1 MTTHR
6 RKETVG
12 QWEGVAW
19 LPGGGTSAPKPTPP
33 PQVKRWFQERRSPYP
48 WEQDGLDHVHRLMPN
63 AEPYRAWATFSFTA
77 ASGRI
82 PECDLLI
89 AVPGGLYLLELKAH
103 PGRVIN
109 NGDTWRFFQE
119 DSRRALTLRN
129 PLHLTDM
136 KSKELKGRLEWA
148 AKQLRISQRLPRIEP
163 AVFLSASGLR
173 SGLDEVQ
180 STGVYGRDEEVEGLP
195 WLWRDLLSRPPQRE
209 SQRITPEFSR
219 HILPK
224 LLEKIGIRAS
234 TAHLRFGDDWVLS
247 SDLLDAGPAWE
258 DRLAERTGIVRE
270 QGRVRIYLTAQQAT
284 EERRQSVE
292 RAARREYQVLQ
303 GITHRGIAQAVQIRE
318 HEGGPAI
325 LFHHRESDLRLD
337 SYLAVHGEHLS
348 AEVRLD
354 MVRQLAEAVR
364 YAHSRSLY
372 HRALAAR
379 SVYVSAKED
388 GSNPVVQII
397 DWQAAARDFDTAGFS
412 SIGNTSLPGEH
423 VSNAAEVYLA
433 PEFDAPFADP
443 VDLDVFGLGAIAYL
457 VVTGQAPSAQR
468 SGLIERLATDKGLH
482 PYAVS
487 DGISDALDALIFDA
501 TRADVADR
509 LDSAEAFLTRLDD
522 VERDAVPAD
531 DTAQQVDPLTV
542 SPGQV
547 VDGDWVVERILGTGA
562 TARALLVARIEEDED
577 GKPHTERRVFKIAL
591 DGDKAA
597 RLRAE
602 ARALD
607 QVGGGVI
614 VKLLDGPRELAGRTM
629 LDLEFAGGED
639 LSGST
644 LGALLRAKGK
654 LTYHQLE
661 RYGNDLFTALDHL
674 AGKGVR
680 HRDLKPDNFGV
691 YRRADRSTQ
700 LMLFDFSL
708 ADASD
713 RDVTAGTR
721 GYLDPFLGSDRRP
734 AFDDHAERYAAAVCL
749 HEMASGQRPVWGD
762 GMTDPRT
769 TSDEIP
775 VIASDLFDPALRDGL
790 TEFFQRAFHREVDRR
805 FDTYRQMED
814 LWRSVF
820 TAADTARPLTTQA
833 TVGMEAASLEATR
846 DAHAAAATLDTPLEA
861 AGLTPRAV
869 SVAQEFGAT
878 TVAQLLDVPLHLI
891 AKARGAGAV
900 VRKELNRRH
909 KQWSKELLQTPA
921 EPAAARTGDEGQRT
935 IEDLAALLTPGRGR
949 RGSSK
954 ADVIRLTL
962 GLPGDSPAEDEPLS
976 PWAAQVEVAT
986 RLGITQASVSRHLT
1000 AAVKEWAAQPWLQTI
1015 RNELVDIVAEAGR
1028 VVTAQELAAALRTR
1042 HGAGEDDPERT
1053 MARALAVVRAA
1064 VESEVWAGLH
1074 TDDVED
1080 AGPRLAV
1087 LRRGSRVLIALES
1100 LPGSRDPSAP
1110 EMADYAQALG
1120 ARADELVRTEPLPGR
1135 GVAVRELRAIPVPD
1149 GLPAL
1154 ADTRLVELA
1163 SVMSEQAAAS
1173 PRLELYPR
1181 ELDLVRAL
1189 RISQAAA
1196 GVRRDHGI
1204 TQADLI
1210 AKVRA
1215 RFPALVLDDR
1225 LTHVELEDALRA
1237 AGFALA
1243 YDTETKTFRPPAPE
1257 LSRLATSSSTS
1268 LSGHSPWRAAGVD
1281 PQEVLSTKLRF
1292 AVEHGGFLA
1301 LTLRGVHLPGVA
1313 EAIARRYPVR
1323 AIDVDREFLSAF
1335 RALVAERGQDWTKV
1349 DKLDARFGETGVIA
1363 PGLASYVRTTWERVH
1378 ARLDQVA
1385 EDRES
1390 VLFLHHASLLA
1401 RYFDE
1406 GGRGLLTGLQ
1416 NAARRSDDAPRGL
1429 WLLCPAHSALDAPQL
1444 DGEIVEVL
1452 TESERVVLDRAFL
1465 DDLRAAADGAA

>member
-1 MTTHR
+1 M
-6 RKETVG
+6 
-12 QWEGVAW
+12 
-19 LPGGGTSAPKPTPP
+19 PK
-33 PQVKRWFQERRSPYP
+33 
-48 WEQDGLDHVHRLMPN
+48 

-82 PECDLLI
+82 NECDLLI
-89 AVPGGLYLLELKAH
+89 AVPGGLYLLELKGH
-103 PGRVIN
+103 PGRVVN
-109 NGDTWRFFQE
+109 NGDTWRFFQD
-119 DSRRALTLRN
+119 DSNRVLTLRN
-129 PLHLTDM
+129 PLHFTDL
-136 KSKELKGRLEWA
+136 KCKELKSRLEWA
-148 AKQLRISQRLPRIEP
+148 AKQLHISQRLPRIEP
-163 AVFLSASGLR
+163 AVFLSAPSLR

-180 STGVYGRDEEVEGLP
+180 STRVYGRDDASEGLP
-195 WLWRDLLSRPPQRE
+195 WLWRDLLSRPPQQER
-209 SQRITPEFSR
+209 QRITPEFSQHVLR
-219 HILPK
+219 ELM
-224 LLEKIGIRAS
+224 EKIGIRAS
-234 TAHLRFGDDWVLS
+234 TAHLRFGDDWTLS
-247 SDLLDAGPAWE
+247 SDLLDAGPTWE

-270 QGRVRIYLTAQQAT
+270 EGRVRLYLTAQQAT
-284 EERRQSVE
+284 DERRQSVE

-318 HEGGPAI
+318 HQAGPAI
-325 LFHHRESDLRLD
+325 LFRHRASDLRLD
-337 SYLAVHGEHLS
+337 SYLAVHGEGLS

-388 GSNPVVQII
+388 GAQPVMRII
-397 DWQAAARDFDTAGFS
+397 DWQAAARDFDTTGFS

-457 VVTGQAPSAQR
+457 ITTGQPPAAQR

-487 DGISDALDALIFDA
+487 DGVSDALDSLIFDA
-501 TRADVADR
+501 TRADIADR
-509 LDSAEAFLTRLDD
+509 LDSADAFLTRLDA
-522 VERDAVPAD
+522 VERDVLPAD
-531 DTAQQVDPLTV
+531 ETAPQVDPLTA
-542 SPGQV
+542 SPGQA

-562 TARALLVARIEEDED
+562 TARALLVSRAEEDED
-577 GKPHTERRVFKIAL
+577 GKPHSKRRVLKIAL

-602 ARALD
+602 ARALE
-607 QVGGGVI
+607 QVGGGMI
-614 VKLLDGPRELAGRTM
+614 VQLLDGPRELAGRTV

-639 LSGST
+639 VAGST
-644 LGALLRAKGK
+644 LGAVLRAEGK

-661 RYGNDLFTALDHL
+661 RYGKDLFTALDHL

-713 RDVTAGTR
+713 RDISAGTR
-721 GYLDPFLGSDRRP
+721 GYLDPFLGSARRP
-734 AFDDHAERYAAAVCL
+734 VFDEHAERYAAAVTL

-769 TSDEIP
+769 TTDQTP
-775 VIASDLFDPALRDGL
+775 TIASDLFDPALRDGL
-790 TEFFQRAFHREVDRR
+790 TEFFQRAFHREVDQR

-820 TAADTARPLTTQA
+820 VAADTAAPITTQA
-833 TVGMEAASLEATR
+833 TVGLEATSLEATR

-869 SVAQEFGAT
+869 SVAQGFGAT

-909 KQWSKELLQTPA
+909 KQWSKELLQA
-921 EPAAARTGDEGQRT
+921 ESDAARPSGEGQLT
-935 IEDLAALLTPGRGR
+935 IEDMATLLMPAQTR

-962 GLPGDSPAEDEPLS
+962 GLPNGDEPLQ
-976 PWAAQVEVAT
+976 PWAAQVEIAT
-986 RLGITQASVSRHLT
+986 RLGITQASVSRNLT
-1000 AAVKEWAAQPWLQTI
+1000 AAAKEWAAEPWLAAV
-1015 RNELVDIVAEAGR
+1015 RNELVDAVAEAGR
-1028 VVTAQELAAALRTR
+1028 VVTSQELATALRTQ
-1042 HGAGEDDPERT
+1042 HGAGDDGAERT

-1064 VESEVWAGLH
+1064 AEAEVWAGLH
-1074 TDDVED
+1074 TEDADD

-1087 LRRGSRVLIALES
+1087 LRRGQRVLIALES
-1100 LPGSRDPSAP
+1100 LPGSQDPSAP
-1110 EMADYAQALG
+1110 EMADYALALG
-1120 ARADELVRTEPLPGR
+1120 VRADELVRTEPLPGR
-1135 GVAVRELRAIPVPD
+1135 GVVVRELRAVPPPE
-1149 GLPAL
+1149 GLTPL

-1196 GVRRDHGI
+1196 GVHRDRGI
-1204 TQADLI
+1204 TQPELI
-1210 AKVRA
+1210 AKVQA
-1215 RFPALVLDDR
+1215 RFPALIVAER
-1225 LTHVELEDALRA
+1225 LTHVQLEDALHA
-1237 AGFALA
+1237 AGFPLE
-1243 YDTETKTFRPPAPE
+1243 YDTASKTFRPPAPE
-1257 LSRLATSSSTS
+1257 LSRFATSSSTA
-1268 LSGHSPWRAAGVD
+1268 LSGHGQWRAAGGD
-1281 PQEVLSTKLRF
+1281 PREVLTTKLSK
-1292 AVEHGGFLA
+1292 AVERGGFLA
-1301 LTLRGVHLPGVA
+1301 LTLRGVHLPGTA
-1313 EAIARRYPVR
+1313 EGIAARYPVR
-1323 AIDVDREFLSAF
+1323 PVDIDREFLSAF
-1335 RALVAERGQDWTKV
+1335 RGLIDERGQDWAKV
-1349 DKLDARFGETGVIA
+1349 GKLDVRFGETGVMS
-1363 PGLASYVRTTWERVH
+1363 PGLASYVRTSWERVH
-1378 ARLDQVA
+1378 DGLDALAR
-1385 EDRES
+1385 EGKT

-1406 GGRGLLTGLQ
+1406 GGHALLTGLQ
-1416 NAARRSDDAPRGL
+1416 NAARRPDDAPHGL
-1429 WLLCPAHSALDAPQL
+1429 WLLCPAESALDTPQL
-1444 DGEIVEVL
+1444 DGKIVEVL
-1452 TESERVVLDRAFL
+1452 TDSERVVLDRAFL
-1465 DDLRAAADGAA
+1465 DEVRTAADGAA

>member
-1 MTTHR
+1 MS
-6 RKETVG
+6 
-12 QWEGVAW
+12 A
-19 LPGGGTSAPKPTPP
+19 LPGGGTSAPKPAPP
-33 PQVKRWFQERRSPYP
+33 PQHKGWFQERPSAYP
-48 WEQDGLDHVHRLMPN
+48 WEQDGLDHVRRMMPK

-82 PECDLLI
+82 NECDLLI
-89 AVPGGLYLLELKAH
+89 AVPGGLYLLELKGH
-103 PGRVIN
+103 PGRVVN
-109 NGDTWRFFQE
+109 SGDTWRFFQD
-119 DSRRALTLRN
+119 DSNRLLTLRN

-136 KSKELKGRLEWA
+136 KCKDLKSRLEWA
-148 AKQLRISQRLPRIEP
+148 AKQLHISQRLPRIEP
-163 AVFLSASGLR
+163 AVFLSAPGLR

-180 STGVYGRDEEVEGLP
+180 STRVYGRDDASEGLP

-209 SQRITPEFSR
+209 WQRITPEFSL
-219 HILPK
+219 HVLPK
-224 LLEKIGIRAS
+224 LLDRIGIRAS
-234 TAHLRFGDDWVLS
+234 TSHLRFGDDWVLS
-247 SDLLDAGPAWE
+247 SDLLDAGPTWE
-258 DRLAERTGIVRE
+258 DHLAERTGIVRE
-270 QGRVRIYLTAQQAT
+270 EGRVRIYLTELQAT

-325 LFHHRESDLRLD
+325 LFHHRATDLRLD
-337 SYLAVHGEHLS
+337 SYLAVHGERLT

-388 GSNPVVQII
+388 GALPVMRII
-397 DWQAAARDFDTAGFS
+397 DWQAAARDFDTTGVS
-412 SIGNTSLPGEH
+412 SIGSTSLPGEH

-433 PEFDAPFADP
+433 PEYDTPYADP

-457 VVTGQAPSAQR
+457 VTTGQSPAAQR
-468 SGLIERLATDKGLH
+468 SALIERVATDQGLH

-487 DGISDALDALIFDA
+487 DGISDALDGLIFDA
-501 TRADVADR
+501 TRADVAVR
-509 LDSAEAFLTRLDD
+509 LDSADAFLARLDE
-522 VERDAVPAD
+522 VERDTLPAD
-531 DTAQQVDPLTV
+531 EAAPQIDPLSA
-542 SPGQV
+542 SPGQT

-562 TARALLVARIEEDED
+562 TARALLVTRTEEDED
-577 GKPHTERRVFKIAL
+577 GKSHIERRVFKVAL
-591 DGDKAA
+591 DSDKAA

-602 ARALD
+602 ARALE
-607 QVGGGVI
+607 QVSGGVI
-614 VKLLDGPRELAGRTM
+614 VRLLDGPRELAGRTV

-639 LSGST
+639 VSGST
-644 LGALLRAKGK
+644 LGALLRAEGR

-708 ADASD
+708 ADVSD
-713 RDVTAGTR
+713 RDISAGTR
-721 GYLDPFLGSDRRP
+721 GYLDPFLGSARRP
-734 AFDDHAERYAAAVCL
+734 VFDDHAERYAAAVTL

-769 TSDEIP
+769 TTDEAP
-775 VIASDLFDPALRDGL
+775 TIASDLFDPALRDGL
-790 TEFFQRAFHREVDRR
+790 TEFFLRAFHREVDRR
-805 FDTYRQMED
+805 FDTFRQMED
-814 LWRSVF
+814 RWRSVF
-820 TAADTARPLTTQA
+820 VTADTAAPITTQA

-869 SVAQEFGAT
+869 SVAQGFGAT
-878 TVAQLLDVPLHLI
+878 TVAHLLDVPLHLI

-909 KQWSKELLQTPA
+909 KQWSKDLLQ
-921 EPAAARTGDEGQRT
+921 AAGESATARPGSEGQLT
-935 IEDLAALLTPGRGR
+935 IEDLAELLMPAHTR

-962 GLPGDSPAEDEPLS
+962 GLPGVNELLE
-976 PWAAQVEVAT
+976 PWAAQVEVAN

-1000 AAVKEWAAQPWLQTI
+1000 ATAKEWAAEPWLAAV
-1015 RNELVDIVAEAGR
+1015 RDELVDTVAQAGR
-1028 VVTAQELAAALRTR
+1028 VATAQELAAALRIR
-1042 HGAGEDDPERT
+1042 HGAGEDGAERT

-1064 VESEVWAGLH
+1064 MEAEVWAGLH
-1074 TDDVED
+1074 ADDTDD

-1087 LRRGSRVLIALES
+1087 LRRGQRVLIALES
-1100 LPGSRDPSAP
+1100 LPGSQDPSAP
-1110 EMADYAQALG
+1110 EMADYALALG
-1120 ARADELVRTEPLPGR
+1120 VRADDLVRTEPLPGR
-1135 GVAVRELRAIPVPD
+1135 GVVVRELRAVPAPD
-1149 GLPAL
+1149 GLSPL

-1163 SVMSEQAAAS
+1163 SVMSEQGAAS

-1196 GVRRDHGI
+1196 GVRRDRGI
-1204 TQADLI
+1204 TQPELI

-1215 RFPALVLDDR
+1215 RFPALTVDER
-1225 LTHVELEDALRA
+1225 LTHVQLEDALHA
-1237 AGFALA
+1237 AGFPLE
-1243 YDTETKTFRPPAPE
+1243 YDTVSKTFRPPPPE
-1257 LSRLATSSSTS
+1257 LSRFATSSSS
-1268 LSGHSPWRAAGVD
+1268 ALSGHEQWRAAGID
-1281 PQEVLSTKLRF
+1281 PREVLTKKLSL

-1301 LTLRGVHLPGVA
+1301 LTLRGVHLPGAV
-1313 EAIARRYPVR
+1313 EGIAARYPVR
-1323 AIDVDREFLSAF
+1323 PVDVDREFLSAF
-1335 RALVAERGQDWTKV
+1335 RALVAERGQDWAKV
-1349 DKLDARFGETGVIA
+1349 GRLDARFGETGVLS
-1363 PGLASYVRTTWERVH
+1363 PGLASYLRMTWDRVH
-1378 ARLDQVA
+1378 ARLGELVGETKA
-1385 EDRES
+1385 

-1406 GGRGLLTGLQ
+1406 GGRTLLTGLQ
-1416 NAARRSDDAPRGL
+1416 NAARRPGDPPHGL
-1429 WLLCPAHSALDAPQL
+1429 WLLCPAESALDTPQL
-1444 DGEIVEVL
+1444 DGRIVEVL
-1452 TESERVVLDRAFL
+1452 TDSERVVLDRAFL
-1465 DDLRAAADGAA
+1465 DDVRAAADGAA